1 MKFFLDQDVY
11 AATALFL
18 RGLGHDVLT
27 ASEAGCS
34 RASDADLLRIAGDQ
48 GRILV
53 TRDRDY
59 GSLVFVQGSGSGVM
73 YLRILPSTLNSV
85 HQELEAVL
93 HAHSEEDLKKAF
105 VVIER
110 GRHRFRKL

>member
-11 AATALFL
+11 AATARFL
-18 RGLGHDVLT
+18 RGLGHDVVT
-27 ASEAGCS
+27 AAEAGCS
-34 RASDADLLRIAGDQ
+34 RASDADLLRMAKDL
-48 GRILV
+48 GRILI

-73 YLRILPSTLNSV
+73 YLRILPATLNSV
-85 HQELEAVL
+85 HQEIEAVL
-93 HAHSEEDLKKAF
+93 QVHAEEELKKAF
-105 VVIER
+105 VVIEQ

>member
-11 AATALFL
+11 AATVRFL
-18 RGLGHDVLT
+18 RGLGHDVAT
-27 ASEAGCS
+27 AAEEGCS
-34 RASDADLLRIAGDQ
+34 RASDAELLQIAREQ

-73 YLRILPSTLNSV
+73 YLRILPSTINSV
-85 HQELEAVL
+85 HQEIEAAL
-93 HAHSEEDLKKAF
+93 RAHTEEELNKAF
-105 VVIER
+105 VVIEQ

>member
-11 AATALFL
+11 AATARFL
-18 RGLGHDVLT
+18 SGLGHDVVT
-27 ASEAGCS
+27 AAEAGCS
-34 RASDADLLRIAGDQ
+34 RAADADLLRMAREQD
-48 GRILV
+48 RILV

-59 GSLVFVQGSGSGVM
+59 GSLVFVQGSGSGVI

-85 HQELEAVL
+85 HQEIEAVL
-93 HAHSEEDLKKAF
+93 RTHSEADLNKAF
-105 VVIER
+105 VVIEQ

>member
-1 MKFFLDQDVY
+1 MKLFLDQDVY
-11 AATALFL
+11 AATARFL
-18 RGLGHDVLT
+18 RGLGHDVVT

-34 RASDADLLRIAGDQ
+34 RSSDAELLRMAGEQ

-59 GSLVFVQGSGSGVM
+59 GSLVFVQGSGSGVI
-73 YLRILPSTLNSV
+73 YLRILPSTLDSV
-85 HQELEAVL
+85 HQEIEVVL
-93 HAHSEEDLKKAF
+93 KSHSAEELKKAF
-105 VVIER
+105 VVIEQ

>member
-11 AATALFL
+11 AATARFL
-18 RGLGHDVLT
+18 RGLGHDVVT

-34 RASDADLLRIAGDQ
+34 RTSDADLLRMAREQ

-73 YLRILPSTLNSV
+73 YLRILPSTLNTV
-85 HQELEAVL
+85 HQEIEAVL
-93 HAHSEEDLKKAF
+93 QAHTEEDLNKAF
-105 VVIER
+105 VVIEQ